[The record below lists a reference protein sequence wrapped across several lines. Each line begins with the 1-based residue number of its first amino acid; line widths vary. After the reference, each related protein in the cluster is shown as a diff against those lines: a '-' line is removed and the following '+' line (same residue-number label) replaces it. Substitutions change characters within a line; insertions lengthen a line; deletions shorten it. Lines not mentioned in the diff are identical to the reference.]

1 MKQTIEIEVPDGKKA
16 IWKDDKVVFEDIIL
30 QLPRT
35 WEEFCEQN
43 EVKKTEY
50 YLDDYSSIEETVT
63 CKRNKISDKNLLP
76 NRQAAEQHLAL
87 MQLHQLRDCY
97 RQGWVPDLADG
108 STKYCIE
115 RYYNSDT
122 RSIKHKVVSLSR
134 TSTFLSFPT
143 NKLAEEFL
151 TNFHDIVYHFLIHS
165 FYPFGILH
173 SAPTH

>member
-1 MKQTIEIEVPDGKKA
+1 MKQTIEIEVPKGKKA
-16 IWKDDKVVFEDIIL
+16 IWKGDKVVFEDIIP
-30 QLPRT
+30 QLPKT
-35 WEEFCEQN
+35 WEEFCEKN

-50 YLDDYSSIEETVT
+50 YLNAFSRIEETET
-63 CKRNKISDKNLLP
+63 DKRNKISDKNLLP

-108 STKYCIE
+108 SSKYCIE

-122 RSIKHKVVSLSR
+122 RSIKHKVVSLFR

-151 TNFHDIVYHFLIHS
+151 TNFHDLIKQV
-165 FYPFGILH
+165 GDLI
-173 SAPTH
+173 

>member
-1 MKQTIEIEVPDGKKA
+1 MKQTIEIEVPEGKRA
-16 IWKDDKVVFEDIIL
+16 IWKDDKVIFEDIL
-30 QLPRT
+30 PQLPKT

-43 EVKKTEY
+43 KVKKTEY
-50 YLDDYSSIEETVT
+50 YLNVYSRIEETET

-97 RQGWVPDLADG
+97 RQGWAPDLADG
-108 STKYCIE
+108 STKYCIG
-115 RYYNSDT
+115 RYYDSDT

-134 TSTFLSFPT
+134 ASTFLSFPT

-151 TNFHDIVYHFLIHS
+151 TNFHDLIKQV
-165 FYPFGILH
+165 GDLI
-173 SAPTH
+173 

>member
-1 MKQTIEIEVPDGKKA
+1 MKQTIEIDVPDGKKA
-16 IWKDDKVVFEDIIL
+16 VWKDNKVIFEDIKP
-30 QLPRT
+30 QLPKT

-43 EVKKTEY
+43 NIKKSEY
-50 YLDDYSSIEETVT
+50 YLDATSCIILIPDGKRCSS
-63 CKRNKISDKNLLP
+63 SDRNLLP
-76 NRQAAEQHLAL
+76 SKEAAEQHLAL

-115 RYYNSDT
+115 RYYDSDT
-122 RSIKHKVVSLSR
+122 RSIKHQVVSLSL

-151 TNFHDIVYHFLIHS
+151 TNFHGMIKQVGDLI
-165 FYPFGILH
+165 
-173 SAPTH
+173 

>member
-16 IWKDDKVVFEDIIL
+16 VWKDNKVIFEDIKP
-30 QLPRT
+30 QLPKT

-43 EVKKTEY
+43 NIKKSEY
-50 YLDDYSSIEETVT
+50 YLDATSCIILIPDGKRCSS
-63 CKRNKISDKNLLP
+63 SDRNLLP
-76 NRQAAEQHLAL
+76 SKEAAEQHLAL

-97 RQGWVPDLADG
+97 RQGWIPDLADG

-122 RSIKHKVVSLSR
+122 RSIKHKVVSLSCA
-134 TSTFLSFPT
+134 STFLSFPT

-151 TNFHDIVYHFLIHS
+151 TNFHDLIKQV
-165 FYPFGILH
+165 GDLI
-173 SAPTH
+173 

>member
-16 IWKDDKVVFEDIIL
+16 VWKDNKVIFEDIKP
-30 QLPRT
+30 QLPKT

-43 EVKKTEY
+43 NIKKSEY
-50 YLDDYSSIEETVT
+50 YLDATSCIILIPDGKRCSS
-63 CKRNKISDKNLLP
+63 SDRNLLP
-76 NRQAAEQHLAL
+76 SKEAAEQHLAL

-151 TNFHDIVYHFLIHS
+151 TNFHDMIKQVGDLI
-165 FYPFGILH
+165 
-173 SAPTH
+173 